1 MLLKTKENDCQW
13 YSGCSD
19 LEYQCS
25 EVTPR
30 EVGDDMASIVKVLNV
45 RKGRI
50 VEMTFMGR
58 TLPYQMGCNEGI
70 ARSLETEGNQRRI
83 A

>member
-1 MLLKTKENDCQW
+1 
-13 YSGCSD
+13 
-19 LEYQCS
+19 
-25 EVTPR
+25 
-30 EVGDDMASIVKVLNV
+30 MASIVKVLNV